1 MKQFLLGVN
10 YWASHAGADMWKNW
24 DEEQVEK
31 DLEVL
36 RSNGVEVLRVFPNW
50 RDFQPVEPVLG
61 AGRRLREYRMADG
74 SCPENPYYLDETM
87 LDRFHRFCA
96 IAEEKGLKLIVGLV
110 TGWMSGRLYVPAVLY
125 EKNIF
130 TDPKALFFQQLFL
143 KGFVTCMKEEESIYA
158 WDLGNECNCM
168 DTVKNREEA
177 YSWTSMVVNAVRAC
191 DSLRPVVSG
200 MHSLELE
207 GAWNIQDQGE
217 LTDILTTHPYPYW
230 VEHCSLTPVTDFRT
244 LLHATAQTQYYAAVG
259 GKPCLVEEIGTM
271 GPMICSDE
279 NAAGFLKVNLWSNWA
294 NGGAGLLWWC
304 AHDQSLLTQPPYD
317 WNMCEREL
325 GMLDVRMQ
333 PKPVL
338 KQMKSF
344 REQLSDLAFD
354 LPYRE
359 ADGVCILSHEQ
370 DHWGIAYM
378 TYLLA
383 KQAQLTL
390 EFVHCEQE
398 LPDTGLYFLP
408 SASGQ
413 VMSKHSYD
421 SLKKKVYEGAV
432 LYLSINDGIFTEFE
446 ELTGFRVLYTQ
457 RAENSGCASWKG
469 RRIPYRRSY
478 RMRLEAVRAEVILE
492 DEDANPLFG
501 MAQYGAGK
509 VYLLNFPLE
518 EMLLTETH
526 GFEEAYYRFY
536 TDASV
541 EVTQRRGISRQNP
554 FVGITLH
561 HGEDSD
567 YAVLVN
573 YTAVEQKV
581 GVKTDNRYRK
591 VEALHGNADRIEPFG
606 AAVLRLNK

>member
-1 MKQFLLGVN
+1 MNQFILGVN

-24 DEEQVEK
+24 NEEQVEK
-31 DLEVL
+31 DLEAL

-74 SCPENPYYLDETM
+74 SRPENPYYLDETM

-96 IAEEKGLKLIVGLV
+96 IAGEKGLKLIVGLV

-130 TDPKALFFQQLFL
+130 TDPQSLFFQQLFL
-143 KGFVTCMKEEESIYA
+143 KGFVTCMKAEESIYA

-177 YSWTSMVVNAVRAC
+177 YSWTSMVVNAIRAC
-191 DSLRPVVSG
+191 DSLRPVISG

-207 GAWNIQDQGE
+207 GAWNIQDQGG

-294 NGGAGLLWWC
+294 NKGAGLLWWC

-325 GMLDVRMQ
+325 GMLDIRMQ

-338 KQMKSF
+338 KQMKAF

-354 LPYRE
+354 LPNRE
-359 ADGVCILSHEQ
+359 TDGVCILSHEQ

-390 EFVHCEQE
+390 DFVYCEQE
-398 LPDTGLYFLP
+398 LPDKDLYFLP
-408 SASGQ
+408 SACGQ
-413 VMSKHSYD
+413 VMSKRSYD
-421 SLKKKVYEGAV
+421 RLKQKVYEGAV
-432 LYLSINDGIFTEFE
+432 LYISVNDGIFTEFE
-446 ELTGFRVLYTQ
+446 ELTGFRVLSSQ
-457 RAENSGCASWKG
+457 RAARNGCASWEDI
-469 RRIPYRRSY
+469 RIPYRKNY
-478 RMRLEAVRAEVILE
+478 GMRLEAVRAEVLLE
-492 DEDANPLFG
+492 EEEGNPLFG
-501 MAQYGAGK
+501 VSQYGAGK

-518 EMLLTETH
+518 QMLITDAH
-526 GFEEAYYRFY
+526 GFEESYYRFY
-536 TDASV
+536 AATAG
-541 EVTQRRGISRQNP
+541 EVLERRGISRQNP
-554 FVGITLH
+554 FIGMTLH
-561 HGEDSD
+561 RGEDSD

-573 YTAVEQKV
+573 YTAEEQET
-581 GVKTDNRYRK
+581 GFRTDNRYRE
-591 VEALHGNADRIEPFG
+591 VEALYGDADRIEPFG
-606 AAVLRLNK
+606 AVVLRLNK